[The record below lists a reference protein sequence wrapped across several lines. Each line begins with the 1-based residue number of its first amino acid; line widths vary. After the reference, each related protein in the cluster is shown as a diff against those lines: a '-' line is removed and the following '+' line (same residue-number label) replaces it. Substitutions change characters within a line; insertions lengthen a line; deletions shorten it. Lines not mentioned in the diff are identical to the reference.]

1 MATIRRRSGGYNVQI
16 RKQGYSTITK
26 TFSSITTARK
36 WAAGVEADMERRLYI
51 EVSEQTSLLSLLN
64 RYEDEVIPLHKGSK
78 SEQYRIQHLK
88 KHLGHLRLIHLS
100 PHEVSK
106 YRDIRL
112 GTVSPASL
120 KRELVI
126 LSRVLTIAAKDW
138 GICIPK
144 NPIPMVSLPKVD
156 KGRTRRLEQ
165 GEEECLV
172 DDSEIGRIITVAL
185 ETAMRRSEILNIKKS
200 DINFSL
206 CTLLI
211 PTTKTDQPRT
221 IPLSSTA
228 ISVLRSQLRASE
240 RLSGG
245 VISLYEEPLFTYSA
259 RGVSGAFLK
268 RCTRSGIKDLH
279 FHDLRHEATS
289 RLFEKGLNPVEVAT
303 ITGHKDP
310 RMLMRY
316 THLRAEDLVRKLG

>member
-36 WAAGVEADMERRLYI
+36 WAAGVEADMERHIHI
-51 EVSEQTSLLSLLN
+51 EVSESITLISLLD
-64 RYEDEVIPLHKGSK
+64 RYQDEVIPLHKGCK

-112 GTVSPASL
+112 ETVSPASL

-144 NPIPMVSLPKVD
+144 NPIPLVSLPKVD
-156 KGRTRRLEQ
+156 KERTRRLEK
-165 GEEECLV
+165 GEQEYLV
-172 DDSEIGRIITVAL
+172 DDSEMGRIITLAL
-185 ETAMRRSEILNIKKS
+185 ETAMRRGEMLNIKKS
-200 DINFSL
+200 HINFSI

-211 PTTKTDQPRT
+211 PITKNDQPRT
-221 IPLSSTA
+221 IPLSSVA
-228 ISVLRSQLRASE
+228 ITCLRSQLRASK
-240 RLSGG
+240 RLSEG
-245 VISLYEEPLFTYSA
+245 VIPLHEMPVFTYSA

-268 RCTRSGIKDLH
+268 RCRRSGIEDLR

-316 THLRAEDLVRKLG
+316 THLRAEDLAKKLG

>member
-1 MATIRRRSGGYNVQI
+1 MATIRKRSGGYNVQI

-36 WAAGVEADMERRLYI
+36 WAAGVEADMERHLYI
-51 EVSEQTSLLSLLN
+51 EVSEQTTLLSLLN
-64 RYEDEVIPLHKGSK
+64 RYQDEVIPLHKGSK
-78 SEQYRIQHLK
+78 SEKYRIQHLK

-106 YRDIRL
+106 YRDVRL
-112 GTVSPASL
+112 QTVSPASL

-144 NPIPMVSLPKVD
+144 NPIPLVSLPKVD
-156 KGRTRRLEQ
+156 KGRTRRLEK
-165 GEEECLV
+165 GEEEYLV
-172 DDSEIGRIITVAL
+172 DDSEMGRIITLAL
-185 ETAMRRSEILNIKKS
+185 ETAMRRSEILNVKKS
-200 DINFSL
+200 HINFAL

-221 IPLSSTA
+221 IPLSSVALTC
-228 ISVLRSQLRASE
+228 LRSQLRASE
-240 RLSGG
+240 SLSGG
-245 VISLYEEPLFTYSA
+245 VVSLHEEPLFTYSA

-268 RCTRSGIKDLH
+268 RCRRSGIEDLH

-316 THLRAEDLVRKLG
+316 THLRAEDLARKLG

>member
-51 EVSEQTSLLSLLN
+51 EVSDSITLLSLLI
-64 RYEDEVIPLHKGSK
+64 RYQDEVIPLHKGSK
-78 SEQYRIQHLK
+78 SEKYRIQHLK
-88 KHLGHLRLIHLS
+88 KFLGHLRLIHLS

-112 GTVSPASL
+112 ETVSPASL

-126 LSRVLTIAAKDW
+126 LSRVLTVAAKDW
-138 GICIPK
+138 GIAIPK
-144 NPIPMVSLPKVD
+144 NPIPLVSLPKVD

-165 GEEECLV
+165 GEEELLV
-172 DDSEIGRIITVAL
+172 DDSEMGRIITLAL

-200 DINFSL
+200 HINFAL

-221 IPLSSTA
+221 IPLSSVA
-228 ISVLRSQLRASE
+228 ITCLRSQLRASK
-240 RLSGG
+240 RLSEG
-245 VISLYEEPLFTYSA
+245 VIPLHEMPVFTYSA

-268 RCTRSGIKDLH
+268 RCRRSGIEDLR

-303 ITGHKDP
+303 ITGHKDT
-310 RMLMRY
+310 RTLMRY
-316 THLRAEDLVRKLG
+316 TQLRAEDLAQKLG